1 MPLTSELRQSDYIR
15 GCVDGTRNTIDARAL
30 VQGTAADK
38 AAVITQIRVACLETG
53 FFYLDHVFDQ
63 STVIRDLLSQMENFF
78 ALPGDDPRKQAVNN
92 QNKPGTYGWMPIF
105 GEPAYQPGTI
115 AHLESF
121 DCGRDTSDAKRL
133 EGENVWPDIKGF
145 RHDTLAYW
153 DAVTQLGNAVLAAI
167 SEAAGLRPEF
177 LPSHCSSQELN
188 TMRLLHYPENDGP
201 ANDVNVGIAAHTDF
215 ECITLILQTWPGL
228 ELTDVNGNWF
238 DAPAHDG
245 RIVVLLDD
253 MLERWTNGFFKA
265 TGHRVRNTRWER
277 YSVVMFFAVNS
288 DVTIAP
294 LPQFVSK
301 ENLASYAGVRQ
312 REHIDNEIRRAEL
325 NRADR

>member
-1 MPLTSELRQSDYIR
+1 
-15 GCVDGTRNTIDARAL
+15 
-30 VQGTAADK
+30 
-38 AAVITQIRVACLETG
+38 
-53 FFYLDHVFDQ
+53 
-63 STVIRDLLSQMENFF
+63 
-78 ALPGDDPRKQAVNN
+78 
-92 QNKPGTYGWMPIF
+92 
-105 GEPAYQPGTI
+105 
-115 AHLESF
+115 
-121 DCGRDTSDAKRL
+121 
-133 EGENVWPDIKGF
+133 
-145 RHDTLAYW
+145 
-153 DAVTQLGNAVLAAI
+153 
-167 SEAAGLRPEF
+167 
-177 LPSHCSSQELN
+177 
-188 TMRLLHYPENDGP
+188 MRLLHYPENDGP

-288 DVTIAP
+288 DVTITP

-301 ENLASYAGVRQ
+301 ENPASYAGVRQ

-325 NRADR
+325 NRADC